1 MNNSAKLVSLLFC
14 SDEPISVGQLELTL
28 ELTSSE
34 LIELARQTNQELNR
48 LGLGIIAHKSSL
60 QLTTTKDY
68 AKLIKEFYQ
77 TSPQP
82 LSQAVLEVLSVI
94 AYRQPIS
101 KGQIDEVRG
110 VSSDKS
116 IASLIS
122 KGLVKKIS
130 IKNEIQ
136 YTTTSEFLKIV
147 GIKSLEELEKPR

>member
-1 MNNSAKLVSLLFC
+1 MSSSARLVTLLFC
-14 SDEPISVGQLELTL
+14 SDEPISASQLEAAL
-28 ELTSSE
+28 ELSTSE
-34 LIELARQTNQELNR
+34 LGELARETNNELSK
-48 LGLGIIAHKSSL
+48 LGLNIIAHKSSL

-68 AKLIKEFYQ
+68 AKLIKGFYI

-116 IASLIS
+116 IASLVS
-122 KGLVKKIS
+122 KGLVRKLS
-130 IKNEIQ
+130 IKNEIK
-136 YTTTSEFLKIV
+136 YATTIEFLKIA
-147 GIKSLEELEKPR
+147 GIKSLDELEQIK